1 MIKCILVMSF
11 LNGEGT
17 RSSVTLPA
25 VKDTIAEV
33 QVAAVMDA
41 IITKNIFY
49 SNSGDLVS
57 KHSAEII
64 ERNVTTLDVR

>member
-1 MIKCILVMSF
+1 MADKNLVMSF

-25 VKDTIAEV
+25 VKDTITEV
-33 QVAAVMDA
+33 QVSAVMDA
-41 IITKNIFY
+41 IIAKNIFY
-49 SNSGDLVS
+49 SNGGDLVS